1 MNGRALR
8 SCAVRETPS
17 FKRLAPA
24 SARASRTARASS
36 KKANTRCEVILRKE
50 LWRRGMRYK
59 LHSADLPGRPD
70 IVFVRRRL
78 VVFCDGDF
86 WHGRNL
92 SQRLTKLSK
101 GHNAAY
107 WVRKVQANVA
117 RDVRNA
123 DALAALGWRV
133 IRLWETDILRDPT
146 AAADAVAAALLD
158 AS

>member
-1 MNGRALR
+1 
-8 SCAVRETPS
+8 
-17 FKRLAPA
+17 
-24 SARASRTARASS
+24 
-36 KKANTRCEVILRKE
+36 
-50 LWRRGMRYK
+50 MRYR

-70 IVFVRRRL
+70 IVFVRQRL
-78 VVFCDGDF
+78 AVFCDGDF

-92 SQRLTKLSK
+92 SQRLTKLAK

-123 DALAALGWRV
+123 GALAALGWRV